1 MLRVLPSSP
10 RCTVCNLPFS
20 GIGGIAVFTALGD
33 NLNPTA
39 RLASLASAGEILVSG
54 AELDSGGLPGGDLES
69 RDVVLKG
76 RDAPV
81 TVSVLH
87 A

>member
-1 MLRVLPSSP
+1 
-10 RCTVCNLPFS
+10 LPFS
-20 GIGGIAVFTALGD
+20 GIGGIAIFTALGD
-33 NLNPTA
+33 NVTG